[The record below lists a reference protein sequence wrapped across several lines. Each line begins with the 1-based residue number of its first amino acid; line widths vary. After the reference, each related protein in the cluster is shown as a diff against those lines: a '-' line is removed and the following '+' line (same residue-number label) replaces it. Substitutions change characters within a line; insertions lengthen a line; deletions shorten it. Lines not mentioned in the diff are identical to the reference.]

1 MNSHPKFLGML
12 PSWVGSLVLGL
23 VVGAVVQP
31 ALSYACDCDAVG
43 WLVTKLEVAG
53 QDTPHAWALDG
64 ILEPI
69 DDRLELRLYGT
80 SEGEIRS
87 VRLVKVE

>member
-1 MNSHPKFLGML
+1 MNSHPKFLGKL

-31 ALSYACDCDAVG
+31 ALSYACDCDADG

-53 QDTPHAWALDG
+53 
-64 ILEPI
+64 
-69 DDRLELRLYGT
+69 
-80 SEGEIRS
+80 
-87 VRLVKVE
+87 